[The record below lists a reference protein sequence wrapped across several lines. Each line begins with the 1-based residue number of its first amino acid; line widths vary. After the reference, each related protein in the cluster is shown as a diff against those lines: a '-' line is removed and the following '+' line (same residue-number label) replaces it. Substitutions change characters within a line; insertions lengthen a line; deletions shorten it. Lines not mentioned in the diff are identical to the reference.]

1 MPTPNVSFYRPPPL
15 YAALLTPQGRFLYD
29 FFLCRP
35 PSLEGKL
42 DRSGSGPMKEESND
56 DVTLL
61 ADVDADFFDE
71 ILSTFKR

>member
-1 MPTPNVSFYRPPPL
+1 
-15 YAALLTPQGRFLYD
+15 
-29 FFLCRP
+29 
-35 PSLEGKL
+35 LEGKV